1 MHDAAH
7 DVVVAQRE
15 QVPALGRPRVPAA
28 EADGPLV
35 RQQHVVLRVVEDGL
49 RPVHLPPAQASAC
62 TETERLGAWAPGP
75 AFQVHILDTRLLYFC
90 Y

>member
-1 MHDAAH
+1 MHDTAH

-35 RQQHVVLRVVEDGL
+35 RQQHAVLRVVEDGL
-49 RPVHLPPAQASAC
+49 HPMHLLSAQASTC
-62 TETERLGAWAPGP
+62 VSDQGSP
-75 AFQVHILDTRLLYFC
+75 C
-90 Y
+90 